1 MNRAPSRARG
11 FPGWVWVVYL
21 LLFAASVPWYIP
33 ANAPL
38 RLWLGVPHWVVISLF
53 ATFAVA
59 VFTAFVIR
67 RYWPDED

>member
-1 MNRAPSRARG
+1 MMRANPARG